1 MARLLGKSNNS
12 IDSKG
17 RLVIPSAMREALG
30 DTFYITIGAE
40 HCLTIYPQAKW
51 DQMSEEMD
59 DLSYTEARALT
70 LLYANAVQ
78 CEPDAQGRVLIPA
91 SLRAHAGLKKTA
103 TIVGLNSF
111 AEIWDEKT
119 WTEREQRM
127 LESDD
132 MAAAMDALA
141 RVLLPEIQAF
151 FESEEACS
159 AGRLHPS
166 TEHPPR
172 WDLCG
177 RHPGTSRTLSG
188 DRRAADHRAAHLHRP
203 GPGRHRR
210 GAGPSGPLAGPGD
223 ADPQQLFGIEGGPV
237 PVRCQR
243 RRRDAL

>member
-70 LLYANAVQ
+70 LLYANA
-78 CEPDAQGRVLIPA
+78 QGRVLIPA

-141 RVLLPEIQAF
+141 RV
-151 FESEEACS
+151 
-159 AGRLHPS
+159 R
-166 TEHPPR
+166 R
-172 WDLCG
+172 
-177 RHPGTSRTLSG
+177 SRG
-188 DRRAADHRAAHLHRP
+188 
-203 GPGRHRR
+203 
-210 GAGPSGPLAGPGD
+210 
-223 ADPQQLFGIEGGPV
+223 
-237 PVRCQR
+237 
-243 RRRDAL
+243 